1 MKNRIARA
9 SLALGLLAL
18 LPLGGCAPADGDD
31 LAELAQPASLPEGD
45 RVAEG
50 ALRPPTDLPDAG
62 ALVLER
68 VGAGD
73 FDVDAFRAAITAAA
87 GRTAASAASIASGK
101 EVSAE
106 TAEALV
112 AAAVARAARVGRDE
126 VVAAAR
132 PACGGA
138 GEDECPKR
146 FVAVVS
152 QHDNDFA
159 QAIAQIV
166 GPMHGAVPGLR
177 VTVWKVSR
185 GGVEEPGAITLHGR
199 SGGRLVGVVYYL

>member
-1 MKNRIARA
+1 M
-9 SLALGLLAL
+9 S
-18 LPLGGCAPADGDD
+18 P
-31 LAELAQPASLPEGD
+31 S
-45 RVAEG
+45 
-50 ALRPPTDLPDAG
+50 
-62 ALVLER
+62 
-68 VGAGD
+68 
-73 FDVDAFRAAITAAA
+73 
-87 GRTAASAASIASGK
+87 
-101 EVSAE
+101 
-106 TAEALV
+106 
-112 AAAVARAARVGRDE
+112 ARAAGPPPPARNGWARG
-126 VVAAAR
+126 AR